1 MMPKLGLTKGGGAFP
16 GPGVVEGVGG
26 WPDEAP
32 LKADAPDSSLN
43 LTKRK
48 GKRILKRRRGHRELL
63 DGRLCRPDSEQ
74 WP

>member
-1 MMPKLGLTKGGGAFP
+1 MMPKLGLTKGGGPAFP

-43 LTKRK
+43 LTKQR
-48 GKRILKRRRGHRELL
+48 
-63 DGRLCRPDSEQ
+63 
-74 WP
+74 

>member
-26 WPDEAP
+26 CPDEAP

-48 GKRILKRRRGHRELL
+48 GKRNLKRR
-63 DGRLCRPDSEQ
+63 
-74 WP
+74 

>member
-1 MMPKLGLTKGGGAFP
+1 MMPKLGLTKGGGPAFP

-48 GKRILKRRRGHRELL
+48 GKRILKRR
-63 DGRLCRPDSEQ
+63 
-74 WP
+74 

>member
-43 LTKRK
+43 LTKQSK
-48 GKRILKRRRGHRELL
+48 GQRILKRG
-63 DGRLCRPDSEQ
+63 
-74 WP
+74 